1 VTGNGGQARR
11 WTIGELAKA
20 CGLTVRTL
28 YHYDEIGLLSAGER
42 TRSGH
47 RRYTEADLRRLYR
60 VRALRGLG
68 LSLDEVRTT
77 LDENSDDLAAL
88 AELLTAQLR
97 ELEVS
102 AGRIAALRA
111 QIGEL
116 LREIGNP
123 AGPDPQQIMT
133 TLEMMSVFDTYFTE
147 QQRDFLADR
156 RAQIGEPAIES
167 LKTQWLDLVEQLRRH
182 QQDGTPPEAA
192 PVQTLVR
199 RWDELAERFHGGDE
213 QIKAAAARM
222 WAENRAEISAR
233 MDWSAD
239 RTDDLLTYLARA
251 RQAGGGVSSRL
262 R

>member
-1 VTGNGGQARR
+1 M
-11 WTIGELAKA
+11 
-20 CGLTVRTL
+20 
-28 YHYDEIGLLSAGER
+28 DE
-42 TRSGH
+42 
-47 RRYTEADLRRLYR
+47 D
-60 VRALRGLG
+60 
-68 LSLDEVRTT
+68 
-77 LDENSDDLAAL
+77 SDDLAAL
-88 AELLTAQLR
+88 ADLLTAQLR

-123 AGPDPQQIMT
+123 AGPDPQRIMT
-133 TLEMMSVFDTYFTE
+133 TLELMSVFETYFTE
-147 QQRDFLADR
+147 QQREFLADR

-182 QQDGTPPEAA
+182 QQGGTPPEAA

-199 RWDELAERFHGGDE
+199 RWDQLAERFHGGDE
-213 QIKAAAARM
+213 QIKTAATRM

>member
-1 VTGNGGQARR
+1 MTGNSRQERR
-11 WTIGELAKA
+11 WTIGELAQA

-28 YHYDEIGLLSAGER
+28 HHYDEIGLLSASER

-88 AELLTAQLR
+88 AGLLTAQLR

-102 AGRIAALRA
+102 AGRIAALRT

-116 LREIGNP
+116 LREIGSP

-133 TLEMMSVFDTYFTE
+133 TLEM
-147 QQRDFLADR
+147 
-156 RAQIGEPAIES
+156 I
-167 LKTQWLDLVEQLRRH
+167 KTQWLDLAERLRRH
-182 QQDGTPPEAA
+182 QQEGTPPEAA

-239 RTDDLLTYLARA
+239 RTDDLLAYLARA